1 MARRPSL
8 SRRATI
14 IGWSLGG
21 VVVVL
26 VIALGAL
33 WFVQRGQVLP
43 NTSIAGIDVSGM
55 TEPQVRD
62 ALATTVEARETDTVT
77 FTFEGEE
84 HVLVPR
90 EVGFRID
97 VDETVDS
104 ALERGRS
111 GLPGDVVTRLRAFRR
126 PAEFDLVEVTDQ
138 DVLATWADDLADEL
152 DRPEIRGGVTIDAE
166 EVEVRR
172 TMSQGEVVVD
182 RATTVQLA
190 ASAVRAPGTQ
200 TFELPADTTEQ
211 PIADEEITTT
221 AEDAERALA
230 APLVLRAEDASLE
243 LAPADLAAML
253 EIEEV
258 GDVPGA
264 IDLQLAI
271 SPDRVEEVIGELGAA
286 RFDITPTSASYS
298 ASRTPPATFDAQ
310 RNATFRP
317 VNASVQVEPGRIGRE
332 FDAELAATQLTELV
346 RAGTRE
352 AQLRLAEVEAEFP
365 TERAEELRPSHVIGT
380 FTTYYTAGQVR
391 NQNIQL
397 LADVIDGTLV
407 LPGEQFSINEVSG
420 ERSCEKGYQP
430 AGTIV
435 QGELVDTCGGGTS
448 QFGTTTFNA
457 AFFAGVQLDQWRA
470 HSWYISRYP
479 IGREATLS
487 FPVLDVKFTNNTEG
501 AILVKTAHTSTSV
514 TVSLYG
520 QPRATAVSARHSD
533 RSRPRDFETEIRTT
547 SELFQGQERVLQS
560 GSTGFTVSVD
570 RTVELVGGGTEQR
583 TITTVYVPQ
592 TRIVERGTRP
602 RPATSVA
609 DDDDADGANTAAGD
623 DSDDSDDSDDAE
635 AVDEGGDSDDNDG
648 D

>member
-1 MARRPSL
+1 MARSPDV
-8 SRRATI
+8 SRRTAI
-14 IGWSLGG
+14 VGWSVGG
-21 VVVVL
+21 VVLVL
-26 VIALGAL
+26 IIALGAL

-55 TEPQVRD
+55 TETEVRD
-62 ALATTVEARETDTVT
+62 ALSSTVEARETDPVT

-84 HVLVPR
+84 YVLIPG

-97 VDETVDS
+97 VDATVES
-104 ALERGRS
+104 ALGRGRA
-111 GLPGDVVTRLRAFRR
+111 GLPGDVVTRLRAFRQA
-126 PAEFDLVEVTDQ
+126 AELELIEVTDE
-138 DVLATWADDLADEL
+138 DVITAWVDDLADEV

-166 EVEVRR
+166 QVEVQR

-190 ASAVRAPGTQ
+190 TSAVRAPGPE
-200 TFELPADTTEQ
+200 TFELPAATTEQ
-211 PIADEEITTT
+211 PIADGEIIAT

-230 APLVLRAEDASLE
+230 APLLLSAEDASLE
-243 LAPADLAAML
+243 LAPADLAAL
-253 EIEEV
+253 IEIEEQ
-258 GDVPGA
+258 GDAPGA
-264 IDLQLAI
+264 IALELVVT
-271 SPDRVEEVIGELGAA
+271 PERVDEVIGELGAA

-310 RNATFRP
+310 LNATFRP
-317 VNASVQVEPGRIGRE
+317 VGASVQVEPGRVGRE
-332 FDAELAATQLTELV
+332 FDPELAAPQLTELV
-346 RAGTRE
+346 RAGNRE

-365 TERAEELRPSHVIGT
+365 TERAEELRPTHLIGT

-391 NQNIQL
+391 NENIQR

-407 LPGEQFSINEVSG
+407 LPGEQFSINGISG

-435 QGELVDTCGGGTS
+435 RGELVDTCGGGTS

-479 IGREATLS
+479 MGREATLTY
-487 FPVLDVKFTNNTEG
+487 PQLDVKFTNNTEG
-501 AILVKTAHTSTSV
+501 AIVVKTAHTSTSV

-533 RSRPRDFETEIRTT
+533 PSEPRSFESEVRTT
-547 SELFQGQERVLQS
+547 SELFRGQERVLQS
-560 GSTGFTVSVD
+560 GTDGFTVTVT
-570 RTVELVGGGTEQR
+570 RIVELVGGGTEER

-602 RPATSVA
+602 RPANPPP
-609 DDDDADGANTAAGD
+609 DEEDAEDTTA
-623 DSDDSDDSDDAE
+623 DAE
-635 AVDEGGDSDDNDG
+635 AEES
-648 D
+648 

>member
-8 SRRATI
+8 SRRTTI
-14 IGWSLGG
+14 IGWSVGG

-55 TEPQVRD
+55 TETQVRD

-90 EVGFRID
+90 EVGYRID
-97 VDETVDS
+97 VAETVDS
-104 ALERGRS
+104 ALGRGRS
-111 GLPGDVVTRLRAFRR
+111 GLPGDVVTRVRAFRQ
-126 PAEFDLVEVTDQ
+126 PAEFELIEVTDR
-138 DVLATWADDLADEL
+138 DVLTAWVDDLADEL

-166 EVEVRR
+166 EVAVRR

-182 RATTVQLA
+182 RTTTVQLA

-200 TFELPADTTEQ
+200 TFELPAETTEQ
-211 PIADEEITTT
+211 PIADEEIIAT

-243 LAPADLAAML
+243 LAPADLAALL
-253 EIEEV
+253 EIDEL

-264 IDLQLAI
+264 IDLQLLV

-298 ASRTPPATFDAQ
+298 ARRTPPATFDAQ
-310 RNATFRP
+310 LNATFRP
-317 VNASVQVEPGRIGRE
+317 INAPVEVEPGRVGRE

-346 RAGTRE
+346 RAGNRE
-352 AQLRLAEVEAEFP
+352 AQLRLAEVKAEFP
-365 TERAEELRPSHVIGT
+365 TERAEELRPSHLIGT

-391 NQNIQL
+391 VQNIQL
-397 LADVIDGTLV
+397 LADVIDGELV
-407 LPGEQFSINEVSG
+407 LPGEQFSINEISG

-487 FPVLDVKFTNNTEG
+487 YPQLDVKFTNNTEG
-501 AILVKTAHTSTSV
+501 AILVKTSHTSTSV

-533 RSRPRDFETEIRTT
+533 RSQPRDFETEVRNT
-547 SELFQGQERVLQS
+547 SELFQGQQRVLQS
-560 GSTGFTVSVD
+560 GSTGFTVTVT

-609 DDDDADGANTAAGD
+609 DEDDAGDDAAAGGDGAEADGEDADGDPAG
-623 DSDDSDDSDDAE
+623 E
-635 AVDEGGDSDDNDG
+635 AGDSDDTDG

>member
-1 MARRPSL
+1 MARSPTV
-8 SRRATI
+8 SRRTAI
-14 IGWSLGG
+14 FGWSAGG

-26 VIALGAL
+26 VLALGVL
-33 WFVQRGQVLP
+33 WFVQRGEVLP
-43 NTSIAGIDVSGM
+43 NTAVTGIDVSGM
-55 TEPQVRD
+55 TENEVRD
-62 ALATTVEARETDTVT
+62 ALATTVEQRETDPAT

-97 VDETVDS
+97 VDATVEE
-104 ALERGRS
+104 ALSRGRT
-111 GLPGDVVTRLRAFRR
+111 GLPGDVVTRLRAFRQ
-126 PAEFDLVEVTDQ
+126 PAELELIEVTDR
-138 DVLATWADDLADEL
+138 DVITAWVDDLADQL

-182 RATTVQLA
+182 RTTTVQLA
-190 ASAVRAPGTQ
+190 TSAVRAPGAQ

-211 PIADEEITTT
+211 PIADEEITAT
-221 AEDAERALA
+221 ADDADRALA
-230 APLVLRAEDASLE
+230 APLLLSAEDASLE
-243 LAPADLAAML
+243 LAPADLAAL
-253 EIEEV
+253 IEIDER

-264 IDLQLAI
+264 IELELVVT
-271 SPDRVEEVIGELGAA
+271 PERVDEVIGELGAA
-286 RFDITPTSASYS
+286 RFDISPTSASYS

-310 RNATFRP
+310 LNATFRP
-317 VNASVQVEPGRIGRE
+317 VNASVQVEPGRLGRA

-346 RAGTRE
+346 RAGNRE

-365 TERAEELRPSHVIGT
+365 TERAEELRPSHLIGT

-391 NQNIQL
+391 NENIQL
-397 LADVIDGTLV
+397 LADVIDGALV
-407 LPGEQFSINEVSG
+407 LPGEQFSINEISG
-420 ERSCEKGYQP
+420 ERSCDKGYQP

-435 QGELVDTCGGGTS
+435 RGELVDTCGGGTS

-479 IGREATLS
+479 IGREATLTY
-487 FPVLDVKFTNNTEG
+487 PQLDVKFTNNTEG
-501 AILVKTAHTSTSV
+501 AIVVKTAHTSTSV

-533 RSRPRDFETEIRTT
+533 RTQPRSFDTEVRTT

-560 GSTGFTVSVD
+560 GSAGFTVTVT
-570 RTVELVGGGTEQR
+570 RVVELVGGGTEER

-602 RPATSVA
+602 RPAAAAA
-609 DDDDADGANTAAGD
+609 DADDADADADAGTAD
-623 DSDDSDDSDDAE
+623 
-635 AVDEGGDSDDNDG
+635 DG
-648 D
+648 DADADED

>member
-14 IGWSLGG
+14 VAWSVGSVLL
-21 VVVVL
+21 VVVL
-26 VIALGAL
+26 ALGSL

-43 NTSIAGIDVSGM
+43 NTSVAGIDLSGM
-55 TEPQVRD
+55 TQTQVRD

-90 EVGFRID
+90 DVGFRID
-97 VDETVDS
+97 VEATAES
-104 ALERGRS
+104 ALGRGRS
-111 GLPGDVVTRLRAFRR
+111 GLPGDIITRLRAFRQ
-126 PAEFDLVEVTDQ
+126 PAEFELVEVTDR
-138 DVLATWADDLADEL
+138 DVLTAWVDDLADEL

-166 EVEVRR
+166 EVAVRR

-190 ASAVRAPGTQ
+190 ASAIRAPGMQ
-200 TFELPADTTEQ
+200 TFELPAATTEQ
-211 PIADEEITTT
+211 PIADQEIVSTV
-221 AEDAERALA
+221 EDAERALA

-243 LAPADLAAML
+243 LAPADLAALL
-253 EIEEV
+253 EIEEL
-258 GDVPGA
+258 GDVPGE
-264 IDLQLAI
+264 IELELLVP
-271 SPDRVEEVIGELGAA
+271 SDRVEEFIGELGAA
-286 RFDITPTSASYS
+286 RFDISPTSASYS
-298 ASRTPPATFDAQ
+298 ASRRPPVTFDAQ
-310 RNATFRP
+310 LNATFRP
-317 VNASVQVEPGRIGRE
+317 VNAPVQVQPGRPGRA
-332 FDAELAATQLTELV
+332 FDPELAATQLTELV
-346 RAGTRE
+346 RAGNRE

-365 TERAEELRPSHVIGT
+365 TERAEELRPSHLIGT
-380 FTTYYTAGQVR
+380 FTTYYRAGQIRVE
-391 NQNIQL
+391 NIQL
-397 LADVIDGTLV
+397 LADVIDGALV
-407 LPGEQFSINEVSG
+407 LPGEQFSINEISG
-420 ERSCEKGYQP
+420 ERSCDKGYQP

-487 FPVLDVKFTNNTEG
+487 YPVLDVKFTNNTQG
-501 AILVKTAHTSTSV
+501 AVLVKTSHTSTSV

-520 QPRATAVSARHSD
+520 QPRASAVSARHSD
-533 RSRPRDFETEIRTT
+533 RSRPRGFETEVRTT
-547 SELFQGQERVLQS
+547 SELFEDQERVLQS
-560 GSTGFTVSVD
+560 GSTGFTVTVT

-592 TRIVERGTRP
+592 KRIVERGTRP
-602 RPATSVA
+602 RPATAVA
-609 DDDDADGANTAAGD
+609 E
-623 DSDDSDDSDDAE
+623 DDAE
-635 AVDEGGDSDDNDG
+635 AAEDDGGGDVEAADEGGDDAN
-648 D
+648 

>member
-1 MARRPSL
+1 MARSPDV
-8 SRRATI
+8 SRRTAI
-14 IGWSLGG
+14 IGWSVGG

-43 NTSIAGIDVSGM
+43 NTSIAGIEVSGM
-55 TEPQVRD
+55 TEAEVRD
-62 ALATTVEARETDTVT
+62 ALSSTVEARETDPVT

-84 HVLVPR
+84 YVLVPG

-97 VDETVDS
+97 VDATVES
-104 ALERGRS
+104 ALGRGRS
-111 GLPGDVVTRLRAFRR
+111 GLPGDIVTRLRAFRR
-126 PAEFDLVEVTDQ
+126 AADLELIEVTDE
-138 DVLATWADDLADEL
+138 DVIAAWVDDLADEL
-152 DRPEIRGGVTIDAE
+152 DRPEIRGGVTIDADQ
-166 EVEVRR
+166 VEVQR

-182 RATTVQLA
+182 RMTTVQLA
-190 ASAVRAPGTQ
+190 TSAVRAPGPE
-200 TFELPADTTEQ
+200 TFELPAATTEQ
-211 PIADEEITTT
+211 PIADDEIIAT

-230 APLVLRAEDASLE
+230 APLLLSAEDASLE
-243 LAPADLAAML
+243 LAPADLAAL
-253 EIEEV
+253 IEIQEQGEI
-258 GDVPGA
+258 PGA
-264 IDLQLAI
+264 IDLDLLVA
-271 SPDRVEEVIGELGAA
+271 PERVDEVIGELGAA
-286 RFDITPTSASYS
+286 RFDIAPTSASYS

-310 RNATFRP
+310 LNATFRP
-317 VNASVQVEPGRIGRE
+317 VGASVQVQAGRVGRE
-332 FDAELAATQLTELV
+332 FDPELAATQLTELV
-346 RAGTRE
+346 RAGIRE

-365 TERAEELRPSHVIGT
+365 TERAEELRPTHLIGT

-391 NQNIQL
+391 NQNIQR

-407 LPGEQFSINEVSG
+407 LPGEQFSINGISG
-420 ERSCEKGYQP
+420 ERSCEKGYEP

-435 QGELVDTCGGGTS
+435 RGELVDTCGGGTS

-479 IGREATLS
+479 MGREATLTY
-487 FPVLDVKFTNNTEG
+487 PQLDVKFTNNTDG
-501 AILVKTAHTSTSV
+501 AIVVKTAHTSTSV

-533 RSRPRDFETEIRTT
+533 PSQPRSFETEVRNT

-560 GSTGFTVSVD
+560 GTDGFTVTVT
-570 RTVELVGGGTEQR
+570 RIVELVGGGTEER

-602 RPATSVA
+602 RPASPPPDEDGGEATSA
-609 DDDDADGANTAAGD
+609 
-623 DSDDSDDSDDAE
+623 DAE
-635 AVDEGGDSDDNDG
+635 AEEG
-648 D
+648 